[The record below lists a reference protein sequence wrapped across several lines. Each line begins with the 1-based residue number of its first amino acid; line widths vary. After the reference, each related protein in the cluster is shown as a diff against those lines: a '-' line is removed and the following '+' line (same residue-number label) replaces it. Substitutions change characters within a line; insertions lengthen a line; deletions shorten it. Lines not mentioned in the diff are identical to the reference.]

1 MDRKTNSKVSPKI
14 HRECCGVSDMM
25 VQQLGT
31 LAAFLKDLGS
41 ILTSYMSAHYFLV
54 YKASTRESDVLL

>member
-1 MDRKTNSKVSPKI
+1 MDRKTNNKASLKI
-14 HRECCGVSDMM
+14 RRECCGVSDMM

-31 LAAFLKDLGS
+31 LAAFLKDSGS

-54 YKASTRESDVLL
+54 YKVSARESDVLL